1 MSLPTE
7 YAQETV
13 NVQATPEEQAQCKAA
28 TGADVQHQQLSG
40 GAT

>member
-1 MSLPTE
+1 MSIPTE

-13 NVQATPEEQAQCKAA
+13 NAWATPEKQAHCKAA
-28 TGADVQHQQLSG
+28 PGTDVQHQQLSG